1 MFDFLGP
8 FPALLPNLA
17 LQGTTIVSSRL
28 KHVAHYAYFV
38 APNASGTLKTEIPR
52 EVRETGLVRPKYPLD
67 FRSAG

>member
-1 MFDFLGP
+1 M
-8 FPALLPNLA
+8 
-17 LQGTTIVSSRL
+17 SSRL